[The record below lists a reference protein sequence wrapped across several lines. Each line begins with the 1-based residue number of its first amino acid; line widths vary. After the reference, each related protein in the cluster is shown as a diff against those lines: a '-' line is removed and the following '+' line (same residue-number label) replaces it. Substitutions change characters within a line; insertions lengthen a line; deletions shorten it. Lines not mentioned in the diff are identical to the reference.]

1 MPGKST
7 AAEAARTVPSHTLI
21 ADIFAH
27 GPDPPR
33 AFSPISRAVKPP
45 GCVTFPALKSSAAT

>member
-1 MPGKST
+1 MPGKPT

-21 ADIFAH
+21 AAIFAH

-33 AFSPISRAVKPP
+33 SSSPISRAVKLP
-45 GCVTFPALKSSAAT
+45 GCVAFPALKSSAAT